1 MNKYIKRTIK
11 ITVFF
16 SLFLSVFLYLNSLF
30 LNQWEN
36 EEHNIERMETIL
48 NFPDKTADVLFLGS
62 SSLFTGVSPARIW
75 ENNKITSYNLSA
87 SAHNFF
93 ARYFKLKQILER
105 RDLNLVVLDV
115 SYLFNP
121 GVVEDNDNYKLAYK
135 QGFYSMKGIA
145 NKYEYLA
152 TLNQEFT
159 GEKWNHILFPILKHH
174 SNWDQLSS
182 KKIESKV
189 DGFKLGG
196 LLKKDIESN
205 EVSIIE
211 KDREFNEREL
221 KYFKKIVELCKMND
235 LPILAILTPKAS
247 IFTSDIQKINKLSN
261 EMEFDFVNF
270 GNPDFAQE
278 MGIDYNQDFYD
289 YGHLNVSGNHKFS
302 EYLGNY
308 IETNYSNVRTWHESD
323 NGYYEQTKIWQE
335 AEVEYNR
342 FYESSLLDLDSK
354 K

>member
-16 SLFLSVFLYLNSLF
+16 SFFLSVFLYLNSLF
-30 LNQWEN
+30 LIQWEN
-36 EEHNIERMETIL
+36 QEHNIERMETIL

-93 ARYFKLKQILER
+93 ARYFKLKQVLEKR
-105 RDLNLVVLDV
+105 ELNLVVLDV

-121 GVVEDNDNYKLAYK
+121 GMRDGNENYKLAYN

-152 TLNQEFT
+152 TLNQEFI
-159 GEKWNHILFPILKHH
+159 GDKWDYILFPILKHH
-174 SNWDQLSS
+174 GNWDQLSF

-189 DGFKLGG
+189 EGFKLGG
-196 LLKKDIESN
+196 LLNKDVQASK
-205 EVSIIE
+205 VSIIE

-221 KYFKKIVELCKMND
+221 KYFKKIVELCKLND

-247 IFTSDIQKINKLSN
+247 IFTSDVQKINNLSQIIHR
-261 EMEFDFVNF
+261 VNF
-270 GNPDFAQE
+270 
-278 MGIDYNQDFYD
+278 
-289 YGHLNVSGNHKFS
+289 
-302 EYLGNY
+302 
-308 IETNYSNVRTWHESD
+308 R
-323 NGYYEQTKIWQE
+323 
-335 AEVEYNR
+335 
-342 FYESSLLDLDSK
+342 
-354 K
+354 